1 MLWRITMRRFEIWLA
16 DLNPPHGREP
26 GKVRPVVIV
35 QSNLLNSEHPTT
47 IVCPITS
54 NVAEDTDFLRINLA
68 DSANGLDRPSAVM
81 CDHIRAIDR
90 RRLIKR
96 IGMLNIEARRT
107 LQRNILVVLDLEAI

>member
-1 MLWRITMRRFEIWLA
+1 MRRFEIWLA
-16 DLNPPHGREP
+16 DLNPPQGREP
-26 GKVRPVVIV
+26 GKIRPVVVV

-54 NVAEDTDFLRINLA
+54 DISEDTEFLRINLEGLE
-68 DSANGLDRPSAVM
+68 NGLERPSAIM

-96 IGMLNIEARRT
+96 IGMLNMEARRT